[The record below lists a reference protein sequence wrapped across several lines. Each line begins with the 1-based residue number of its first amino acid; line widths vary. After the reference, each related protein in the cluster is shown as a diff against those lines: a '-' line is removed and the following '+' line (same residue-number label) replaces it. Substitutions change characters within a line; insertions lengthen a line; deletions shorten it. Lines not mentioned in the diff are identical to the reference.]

1 MMDANYNPM
10 LEPDRVENGINVL
23 DDYNNQNQE
32 EDGFEGLPY
41 AKGEDVSPY
50 AVSEAVESVP
60 IPGINS

>member
-1 MMDANYNPM
+1 MDANYKPHVKPN
-10 LEPDRVENGINVL
+10 ESVNAENVL

-41 AKGEDVSPY
+41 AKDESVSPY

>member
-1 MMDANYNPM
+1 MMDANYNPKV
-10 LEPDRVENGINVL
+10 EPDRIENGVNVL
-23 DDYNNQNQE
+23 DENNQNQ

-41 AKGEDVSPY
+41 AKSEDVSPY

>member
-1 MMDANYNPM
+1 MMDANYNPKV
-10 LEPDRVENGINVL
+10 EADKIENGVNVL
-23 DDYNNQNQE
+23 DDNSQNL

-41 AKGEDVSPY
+41 AKDESVSPY